1 MAQNKTVETIESV
14 ANFLATVTDETKK
27 KIH

>member
-1 MAQNKTVETIESV
+1 MAQNKTLETIESV
-14 ANFLATVTDETKK
+14 ADFLATVTDETKK